1 LDSDVNTSGNILLE
15 ILLEIRGG
23 FVKKLRLSDH
33 RLSDHY
39 VQTTIDKMV
48 EVW

>member
-1 LDSDVNTSGNILLE
+1 MSILLE

-33 RLSDHY
+33 Y